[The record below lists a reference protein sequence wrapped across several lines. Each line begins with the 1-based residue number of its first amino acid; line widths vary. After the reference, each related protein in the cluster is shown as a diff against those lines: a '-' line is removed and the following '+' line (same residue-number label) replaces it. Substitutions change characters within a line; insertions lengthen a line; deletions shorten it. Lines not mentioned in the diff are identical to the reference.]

1 MDEDRPDAPACQRKM
16 QMEFSLQSLFSVQTF
31 VTVMEYIG
39 VLAGAISGIRISSAK
54 HFDVFGAYVVG
65 LVTAI
70 GGGSL
75 RDAMLGAPMFW
86 MRQPGYL
93 VCTFCAVFLVWAF
106 GRRIVHDNLTWF
118 VFDTIGLALFTVLG
132 VQKSLEMGHEWWI
145 AVVMGMIT
153 GAAGGVLR
161 DVLVN
166 DVPLIFRSEL
176 YATAS
181 MLGAGAYCVAY
192 TLDVD
197 MRVCSALGGGVVVA
211 VRFLAMRF
219 RLSLPKISNRAN
231 IMHIGAHHHRRRA

>member
-1 MDEDRPDAPACQRKM
+1 MLGAETARAV
-16 QMEFSLQSLFSVQTF
+16 FSVQTF
-31 VTVMEYIG
+31 LSVLEYVG
-39 VLAGAISGIRISSAK
+39 VLACAISGLRISTAK
-54 HFDVFGAYVVG
+54 HFDMFGAYVVG

-75 RDAMLGAPMFW
+75 RDAMLGVPMFW

-93 VCTFCAVFLVWAF
+93 VCTFCAVVVVWAF
-106 GRRIVHDNLTWF
+106 GRRIVNENITWF

-132 VQKSLEMGHEWWI
+132 VQKSFAIGHAWWI

-153 GAAGGVLR
+153 GAAGGVMR

-181 MLGAGAYCVAY
+181 MLGALVYCGAHSLGFDLRICAV
-192 TLDVD
+192 
-197 MRVCSALGGGVVVA
+197 GGGLSVVA
-211 VRFLAMRF
+211 LRILAVRYRWA
-219 RLSLPKISNRAN
+219 LPKLTGRSQVRRL
-231 IMHIGAHHHRRRA
+231 AHRSARLAGNHTSKGEMQK